1 MNPLFT
7 ILSAAY
13 IFGIFYCADS
23 SAVSVIGEFNFFSL
37 LHVPLYALLTLLLLL
52 AFASTSDQNMKI
64 RCGLGSLIAVVVGI
78 LDEYNQSFIPARDA
92 SGGDILLDIAGV
104 LLVLL
109 LAFRFPPSLWGRFLK
124 KFKI

>member
-1 MNPLFT
+1 MYLFT
-7 ILSAAY
+7 RFSPC
-13 IFGIFYCADS
+13 FS
-23 SAVSVIGEFNFFSL
+23 SWLCVE
-37 LHVPLYALLTLLLLL
+37 
-52 AFASTSDQNMKI
+52 SDQNTKI
-64 RCGLGSLIAVVVGI
+64 RCGLAGLIAVVVGI

-92 SGGDILLDIAGV
+92 SGGDVLLDIAGV